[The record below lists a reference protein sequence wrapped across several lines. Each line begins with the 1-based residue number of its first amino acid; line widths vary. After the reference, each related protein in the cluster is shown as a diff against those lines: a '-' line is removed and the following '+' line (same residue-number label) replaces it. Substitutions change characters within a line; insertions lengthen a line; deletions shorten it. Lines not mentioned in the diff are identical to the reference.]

1 MSSQLAST
9 QTQKPNKPTLIKGV
23 EQVALIHYIQK
34 TNWYTHGK
42 HAETA
47 TLRTLFGL
55 VFWDIIFDSSVPNVF
70 VDRFQTAPLDLQTDF
85 FYQSRKEI
93 IDAKL
98 DLLQNAPIDFIC
110 ELISQTWNLYK
121 YKLFKSDFIMF
132 VFIFVNFLLTL
143 KEILNVRWLV
153 GVYSIA

>member
-1 MSSQLAST
+1 MTIPNDDETSNDAVLVVSDENNQETASVNGSQMTQTAT
-9 QTQKPNKPTLIKGV
+9 QTQRTTSNNKPFLIKGV
-23 EQVALIHYIQK
+23 EQVALSHYIHK

-55 VFWDIIFDSSVPNVF
+55 IFWDILFDSSVPNVF

-85 FYQSRKEI
+85 FYSSRKQT

-98 DLLQNAPIDFIC
+98 DLLSNAPIDLIC
-110 ELISQTWNLYK
+110 ELISHTWDTY
-121 YKLFKSDFIMF
+121 
-132 VFIFVNFLLTL
+132 
-143 KEILNVRWLV
+143 R
-153 GVYSIA
+153 